1 MRGRSSAGRALVWQT
16 RGQGFDPPRLHQLS
30 SHFIIKL
37 LHGLLCY
44 TEPNK
49 GSVNHALAMGFK
61 EMGTA
66 KPDLKAEAI
75 RLRVEER
82 LSLREIAVITG
93 AAKGSLSL
101 WLKPYH
107 LTEEERK
114 ARSKIAKR
122 YTTPK
127 KDHGEESRYSKV
139 VIWQSL
145 SNRQKGRIAEAAIL
159 FRLALHGFDAYT
171 SIFDGDRVDCIVH
184 VPESGKMFKLQVRC
198 VHSPS
203 KHGLP
208 VVRLKCA
215 EGHNQRRRY
224 RDGEFDFIVGYYL
237 FNDTAY
243 VFSADEVKQHKTY
256 ITISEKYAER
266 WDKLKLS

>member
-1 MRGRSSAGRALVWQT
+1 
-16 RGQGFDPPRLHQLS
+16 
-30 SHFIIKL
+30 
-37 LHGLLCY
+37 
-44 TEPNK
+44 
-49 GSVNHALAMGFK
+49 
-61 EMGTA
+61 MGTT

-82 LSLREIAVITG
+82 LSLREIAIITG

-101 WLKPYH
+101 WLKPYR

-114 ARSKIAKR
+114 ARSKTAKR
-122 YTTPK
+122 YVAPK
-127 KDHGEESRYSKV
+127 KDHGEESRHNMTV
-139 VIWQSL
+139 DWQSL
-145 SNRQKGRIAEAAIL
+145 SNQRKGRIAEAAIL
-159 FRLALHGFDAYT
+159 FRLALHGFDIYT
-171 SIFDGDRVDCIVH
+171 SVFDGDKADCLVR
-184 VPESGKMFKLQVRC
+184 VPESEKIFKLQVRC

-224 RDGEFDFIVGYYL
+224 KQEEFDFIVGYYL

-243 VFSADEVKQHKTY
+243 VFSVDEVKEHKTY
-256 ITISEKYAER
+256 VTISEKHAER
-266 WDKLKLS
+266 WDKLCL

>member
-1 MRGRSSAGRALVWQT
+1 
-16 RGQGFDPPRLHQLS
+16 
-30 SHFIIKL
+30 
-37 LHGLLCY
+37 
-44 TEPNK
+44 
-49 GSVNHALAMGFK
+49 
-61 EMGTA
+61 MGTT

-82 LSLREIAVITG
+82 LSLREIAIVTG

-101 WLKPYH
+101 WLKPH
-107 LTEEERK
+107 RLTEEERK
-114 ARSKIAKR
+114 ARSKTAKR
-122 YTTPK
+122 YVAPK
-127 KDHGEESRYSKV
+127 KDHGEESRHNKT

-145 SNRQKGRIAEAAIL
+145 SNQRKGRIAEAAIL
-159 FRLALHGFDAYT
+159 FRLALHGFDIYT
-171 SIFDGDRVDCIVH
+171 SVFDGDKADCLVR
-184 VPESGKMFKLQVRC
+184 VPESEEIFKLQVRC

-224 RDGEFDFIVGYYL
+224 KQGEFDFIVGYYL

-243 VFSADEVKQHKTY
+243 VFSADEVKHHKTY
-256 ITISEKYAER
+256 VTISEKYAER
-266 WDKLKLS
+266 WDKLRT